1 MNKQF
6 DGTQGNGYQPL
17 PTYGQLHDSLQDHFG
32 RIEESGRV
40 MRKLSL
46 FFPVMNTDI
55 LDELK
60 EVKRR
65 VDKLITAFETIEQD
79 DEHPMRF

>member
-1 MNKQF
+1 M
-6 DGTQGNGYQPL
+6 
-17 PTYGQLHDSLQDHFG
+17 PTYVRLHNALQDHFG

-46 FFPVMNTDI
+46 YFPVMNGDI

-60 EVKRR
+60 TLKRR

-79 DEHPMRF
+79 DEHPMRL

>member
-1 MNKQF
+1 MTN
-6 DGTQGNGYQPL
+6 
-17 PTYGQLHDSLQDHFG
+17 YGKLHNSLQDHFG
-32 RIEESGRV
+32 RIEESGRS

-46 FFPVMNTDI
+46 LFPVMNQDI

-60 EVKRR
+60 TLKRR